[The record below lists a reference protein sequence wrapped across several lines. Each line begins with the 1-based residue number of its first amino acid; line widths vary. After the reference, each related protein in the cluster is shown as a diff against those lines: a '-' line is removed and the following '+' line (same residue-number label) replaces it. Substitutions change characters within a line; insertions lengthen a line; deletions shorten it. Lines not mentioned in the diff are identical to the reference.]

1 MSNNKKQFICDIFTK
16 NLNNHKSCDKKRDAV
31 LHDNDF
37 KETKLVSNR
46 QYKSLR
52 QLNKPFNTLASSN
65 RAQLKPS
72 KVFKKK
78 MSHSVLNSPLT
89 STPQKSETRIANHNY
104 ASKSAEQIWKNIVS
118 YCYENNDKFVDDSFP
133 PCDKSLFID
142 ANKRTEY
149 FRFIQIQWLSPEHI
163 RSHPDEQSIPWSV
176 YSDPKL
182 SDIKQGLLGNCWLLS
197 GEL

>member
-1 MSNNKKQFICDIFTK
+1 MSNNKKQK
-16 NLNNHKSCDKKRDAV
+16 NNLNNHKSCDKKRDAA

-46 QYKSLR
+46 QYKSLG
-52 QLNKPFNTLASSN
+52 QLNKPFNILASSN

-72 KVFKKK
+72 LVFKKK
-78 MSHSVLNSPLT
+78 MSHSVLNSSHT
-89 STPQKSETRIANHNY
+89 SASQKSETTIANHNY

-149 FRFIQIQWLSPEHI
+149 FSYLWLSPEHI